1 MCEKDENKQAR
12 GQKENNENKERQGG
26 RIRTVKSVLPVYGMT
41 TGAYVGGLVRKS
53 MLRAHR
59 ALTPHPLPNTHA
71 PACTLQHTHHTL
83 AML

>member
-1 MCEKDENKQAR
+1 M
-12 GQKENNENKERQGG
+12 
-26 RIRTVKSVLPVYGMT
+26 KSVLPVYGMT

>member
-1 MCEKDENKQAR
+1 MRKMKTSKQEAR
-12 GQKENNENKERQGG
+12 KKTTKQRKTRREDTNGEIGAA
-26 RIRTVKSVLPVYGMT
+26 SDSMT